1 MLGGDTVKSKDN
13 KATLI
18 ECDDPMLYLATAIVY
33 SGVVARDD
41 KFFRS
46 NWARTIFDGLGIDT
60 DPWPWYKAVIDR
72 KERTKHGNRRS

>member
-1 MLGGDTVKSKDN
+1 MKSKDN

-46 NWARTIFDGLGIDT
+46 NWARTIFDGLGIDSNPL
-60 DPWPWYKAVIDR
+60 DWYHMIMDR
-72 KERTKHGNRRS
+72 KERTKHGNWCR

>member
-1 MLGGDTVKSKDN
+1 MKRKGN

-18 ECDDPMLYLATAIVY
+18 ECDDPMLHLSTAIVY
-33 SGVVARDD
+33 SGVVARDV

-46 NWARTIFDGLGIDT
+46 DWARTIFDGLGIDT

-72 KERTKHGNRRS
+72 KERAKHGNRFS

>member
-1 MLGGDTVKSKDN
+1 MKSIDN
-13 KATLI
+13 RASLPH
-18 ECDDPMLYLATAIVY
+18 CDDPMLYLATAIIY

-46 NWARTIFDGLGIDT
+46 NWAITIFDGLGIYT

-72 KERTKHGNRRS
+72 KERAKNGNRRS

>member
-1 MLGGDTVKSKDN
+1 MKSKDN

-18 ECDDPMLYLATAIVY
+18 ECDDPMLYLSTAIVH

-46 NWARTIFDGLGIDT
+46 NWAKTIFDGLGIET
-60 DPWPWYKAVIDR
+60 DPLEWYNRVRAK
-72 KERTKHGNRRS
+72 KEALKHGDRCS

>member
-1 MLGGDTVKSKDN
+1 VKSKDN

-18 ECDDPMLYLATAIVY
+18 EFDDPMLYLATTIVY
-33 SGVVARDD
+33 SGVVARDE

-72 KERTKHGNRRS
+72 KERAKHGNRCS

>member
-1 MLGGDTVKSKDN
+1 MKSKDN

-18 ECDDPMLYLATAIVY
+18 ECDDPMLYLAAAIVY
-33 SGVVARDD
+33 SGVVVRDD

-46 NWARTIFDGLGIDT
+46 NWSRIIFDGLGIDT

-72 KERTKHGNRRS
+72 KERKHGNRRS